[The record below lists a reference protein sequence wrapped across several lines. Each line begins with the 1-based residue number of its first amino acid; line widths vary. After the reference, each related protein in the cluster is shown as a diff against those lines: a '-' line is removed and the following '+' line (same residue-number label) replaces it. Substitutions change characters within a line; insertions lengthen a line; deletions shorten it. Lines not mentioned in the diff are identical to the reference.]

1 MRLHGEIGENRRRL
15 SNLMSMKVLLYGG
28 SSTHCTQGSLP
39 GACHLCLS
47 FRPIQAAGLGFYLP
61 HFCQQ
66 KRNSCWL
73 PPSPCPL
80 QCPTLL
86 LHPSLREHWTLVCR
100 EKEVLDMFFVGET
113 KSWEGQ
119 TAEDGDGIRE
129 SLRKVPTGS
138 QDWPCPST
146 GLSAKHAL
154 PYSSIKIAARGGV
167 KPAAGISGAQHGSV
181 YRGQ

>member
-1 MRLHGEIGENRRRL
+1 MHPRQPTWSLP
-15 SNLMSMKVLLYGG
+15 SLLDFQTNPGCWPWFL
-28 SSTHCTQGSLP
+28 SSTFLSAEEKQLLASSFPMPIAVPNPAAASVSQGTLDT
-39 GACHLCLS
+39 CLQREGG
-47 FRPIQAAGLGFYLP
+47 FR
-61 HFCQQ
+61 HVFCWG
-66 KRNSCWL
+66 N
-73 PPSPCPL
+73 
-80 QCPTLL
+80 
-86 LHPSLREHWTLVCR
+86 
-100 EKEVLDMFFVGET
+100 EK

-119 TAEDGDGIRE
+119 TAEDGDGVRE
-129 SLRKVPTGS
+129 SLRRVPTGS

>member
-1 MRLHGEIGENRRRL
+1 MPESRFWITALCGLTAYRCMRLHGEIGENRRRL

-39 GACHLCLS
+39 GACHLCLT

-113 KSWEGQ
+113 KRKAGKVRLRRMGMGSERASGGSPQ
-119 TAEDGDGIRE
+119 AVRTGRAPAQDSLQSMHFLTA
-129 SLRKVPTGS
+129 
-138 QDWPCPST
+138 
-146 GLSAKHAL
+146 AL
-154 PYSSIKIAARGGV
+154 K
-167 KPAAGISGAQHGSV
+167 
-181 YRGQ
+181 

>member
-39 GACHLCLS
+39 GACHLCLT

-113 KSWEGQ
+113 KRKAGKVRLRRMGMGSERASGGSPLKGHISPCLGVPGHVDSKQ
-119 TAEDGDGIRE
+119 L
-129 SLRKVPTGS
+129 SLGS
-138 QDWPCPST
+138 
-146 GLSAKHAL
+146 L
-154 PYSSIKIAARGGV
+154 
-167 KPAAGISGAQHGSV
+167 
-181 YRGQ
+181 